1 MSGNP
6 RQRTRLISL
15 EPDLIDEYGHYLS
28 FNERL
33 AEACAA
39 AGIEFIVLAGKQC
52 DPQILQDHPFI
63 RPTFKLRSWD
73 AGVVPSSPLAKWQF
87 GLELSAALSEVTLKA
102 GAGKTVLFMY
112 TASLGHAQ
120 MVEKLLRWRGLT
132 DVTAV
137 MQYFRIHFEN
147 PLRARFV
154 RKWAPFLQ
162 RITAGN
168 RVRLVLPTPQ
178 SAQRFEE
185 AFGFQPSL
193 VPHPSPAFSDARAR
207 HLSAAA
213 VAERSSSTR
222 IVFPGGVR
230 VEKGFAMAV
239 DAAVHLAEQPG
250 IECVVRAI
258 HRDGVSETL
267 ETSLAKLRAS
277 RCMIADQTLTPAEF
291 DSFIA
296 SADVLVLP
304 YAASH
309 FGERTSGLL
318 VDAMLL
324 GVPVVAGRGTW
335 LGDLIDQEGCGVSVP
350 LTRSSSLIEGINQ
363 VLGNLESYRAQT
375 AAARIRYLE
384 NHSWERLLD
393 DLVSSSR

>member
-1 MSGNP
+1 
-6 RQRTRLISL
+6 
-15 EPDLIDEYGHYLS
+15 
-28 FNERL
+28 
-33 AEACAA
+33 
-39 AGIEFIVLAGKQC
+39 
-52 DPQILQDHPFI
+52 
-63 RPTFKLRSWD
+63 
-73 AGVVPSSPLAKWQF
+73 
-87 GLELSAALSEVTLKA
+87 
-102 GAGKTVLFMY
+102 
-112 TASLGHAQ
+112 
-120 MVEKLLRWRGLT
+120 
-132 DVTAV
+132 
-137 MQYFRIHFEN
+137 
-147 PLRARFV
+147 
-154 RKWAPFLQ
+154 
-162 RITAGN
+162 
-168 RVRLVLPTPQ
+168 
-178 SAQRFEE
+178 
-185 AFGFQPSL
+185 
-193 VPHPSPAFSDARAR
+193 
-207 HLSAAA
+207 
-213 VAERSSSTR
+213 
-222 IVFPGGVR
+222 
-230 VEKGFAMAV
+230 MAV